1 MNKNTLI
8 GIAVIVAVVIGF
20 FVFYEQPTMSDQ
32 EAAQIIQH
40 QYIKNPRFSIAV
52 RDNGEYYIVGSIID
66 GKYNEPRLLVLK
78 QVADLWQEQSQN
90 IQVACSTLECPSE
103 AKKVKLGGHSYV
115 YYETESSGSAAGS
128 VVFNL
133 FSPSEM
139 HLYSMSVFGGNGNI
153 NQPEPVSEDVKGNQ
167 KVYDYLTKQITESP
181 KIAHTSEQNLDVNSP
196 DNAVQKWQLDNEYI
210 RTGMMNYAA
219 PVKFTYYDQNL
230 FDSWGNTSITGQI
243 ENDQYKFI
251 AYFKG
256 VVVGL
261 SKTTNKYFIAWVP
274 GDMYEWPTDLTF
286 VDSNTIH
293 LNSANSGPSLTIH
306 LDNNTITTP

>member
-1 MNKNTLI
+1 MNKQSWSVI
-8 GIAVIVAVVIGF
+8 VIIIIAVGAF
-20 FVFYEQPTMSDQ
+20 FAFYEKPTMTDQ
-32 EAAQIIQH
+32 EAAQIVQH
-40 QYIKNPRFSIAV
+40 QYVKNPKFSIAL
-52 RDNGEYYIVGSIID
+52 RDKGDYYIVASIID

-78 QVADLWQEQSQN
+78 QVADLWQEQSQSVQ
-90 IQVACSTLECPSE
+90 IVCSTLECPSD
-103 AKKVKLGGHSYV
+103 AKKVKLGGLSYAYFV
-115 YYETESSGSAAGS
+115 TESSGSAAGS

-153 NQPEPVSEDVKGNQ
+153 NQPDPVSDDVKNN
-167 KVYDYLTKQITESP
+167 KNVYDYLTQQIAESP

-196 DNAVQKWQLDNEYI
+196 DNAVQKWQLDNEYV

-219 PVKFTYYDQNL
+219 PVKFTYYTENL
-230 FDSWGNTSITGQI
+230 LDSWNGTSITGTI
-243 ENDQYKFI
+243 ENDHYKFV

-256 VVVGL
+256 VVIGL
-261 SKTTNKYFIAWVP
+261 DKTTNKYFVAWVP
-274 GDMYEWPTDLTF
+274 SDMYEWPIDLAF

-306 LDNNTITTP
+306 LDSNTITTP